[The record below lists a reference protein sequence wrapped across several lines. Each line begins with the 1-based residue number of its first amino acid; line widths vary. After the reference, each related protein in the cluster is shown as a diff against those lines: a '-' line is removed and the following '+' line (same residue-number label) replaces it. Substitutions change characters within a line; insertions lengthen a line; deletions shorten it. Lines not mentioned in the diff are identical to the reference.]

1 MIRPAAPI
9 GPDPAPAALRRA
21 VARRLTETHRVL
33 ADASLLAFADAS
45 AGDARHRRSA
55 ALKVG
60 FVLTTLPD
68 EAQLAQACERA
79 GGSAWFRRQSGE
91 GRLVVAC
98 RIDGLEVEV
107 DYVDRAALDRAV
119 DASAHDRAGDAALP
133 TLGDAILKAEPLA
146 GHAELAR
153 LKARLTRLPPQLACA
168 LVKRFMATPTPW
180 RAIAQLGQRYEVRR
194 CRELQVD
201 ACYRLCAVG
210 AALNQRYFTRFQ
222 VRRTNGSAPQ
232 FENAPP
238 GLAEKIARLME
249 APPRFAFAQLFA
261 LEGEVLDQ
269 VARNMPQVSLAMA
282 QAQRAAY
289 VPG

>member
-9 GPDPAPAALRRA
+9 GPDPAPAVLRRA

-33 ADASLLAFADAS
+33 ADALLLAFADAP
-45 AGDARHRRSA
+45 AGDVRHGRSA

-60 FVLTTLPD
+60 FVLATLPN
-68 EAQLAQACERA
+68 ESQLVRACERA
-79 GGSAWFRRQSGE
+79 GGSPWFRRQSGE
-91 GRLVVAC
+91 GRLAVAC

-119 DASAHDRAGDAALP
+119 DESAHDRAGDTALP

-153 LKARLTRLPPQLACA
+153 LKARLTRLPPQVACA
-168 LVKRFMATPTPW
+168 MVKRFMATPTPW

-222 VRRTNGSAPQ
+222 VRRTNDSAPQ